1 MKITETTK
9 TQISNAYDALKA
21 WWSSPD
27 TIEQPDVETINRNF
41 TYTDVVFLCVKHH
54 KPIETVYE
62 MLALLGYEE

>member
-9 TQISNAYDALKA
+9 TQISNAYEAIKA
-21 WWSSPD
+21 WWNSPD
-27 TIEQPDVETINRNF
+27 TVEQPDEWAINGSF
-41 TYTDVVFLCVKHH
+41 TYTDVAFLCVKHH